1 MVCALIGGIRNRQ
14 PPPRCYAA
22 AMHETPWGLIC
33 VMFAY
38 AFAGWA
44 VLLAIHFHMKRRRTP
59 RSAREA
65 AQGYGDSWQS
75 TNL

>member
-1 MVCALIGGIRNRQ
+1 
-14 PPPRCYAA
+14 
-22 AMHETPWGLIC
+22 MHETPWGLIC

-44 VLLAIHFHMKRRRTP
+44 VLVAIHFHMKRRRTP